1 MLQEILY
8 GRLVRVIIRT
18 IWIAFLCSSLIYG
31 SVAPNPFLRPGSN
44 RKPPPPV
51 QPVFKPKK
59 IIRPNFAQEVE
70 FKGYFIL
77 KGQVYFSV
85 FNKKVNHG
93 EWITI
98 NEKTYEDFLAQ
109 EFDLESE
116 TLTISYEGQS
126 FELKLLESK
135 SGSSLPPSSN
145 RSPVLPKSI
154 PKVSQSST
162 PKVMPPKPRS
172 NPVIPSFLV
181 NKPIGNRFPGARV
194 GPSSGG
200 GSGSS
205 SQAMLP
211 GLPYPGFVPRRTI
224 SANPSSP
231 ISNLPSNQTKSPEQ
245 SSGSSKTSLSQD
257 SMPNVS
263 TNPWI
268 SNRANE
274 DMSSSNGDI
283 DLDSLP
289 PPPPPPNILPP
300 SPPPNLLPARED

>member
-1 MLQEILY
+1 M
-8 GRLVRVIIRT
+8 IIRT

-116 TLTISYEGQS
+116 TLTISPTRVS
-126 FELKLLESK
+126 LL
-135 SGSSLPPSSN
+135 N
-145 RSPVLPKSI
+145 
-154 PKVSQSST
+154 
-162 PKVMPPKPRS
+162 
-172 NPVIPSFLV
+172 
-181 NKPIGNRFPGARV
+181 
-194 GPSSGG
+194 
-200 GSGSS
+200 
-205 SQAMLP
+205 
-211 GLPYPGFVPRRTI
+211 
-224 SANPSSP
+224 
-231 ISNLPSNQTKSPEQ
+231 
-245 SSGSSKTSLSQD
+245 
-257 SMPNVS
+257 
-263 TNPWI
+263 
-268 SNRANE
+268 
-274 DMSSSNGDI
+274 
-283 DLDSLP
+283 
-289 PPPPPPNILPP
+289 
-300 SPPPNLLPARED
+300 

>member
-145 RSPVLPKSI
+145 RSPVPPKSI
-154 PKVSQSST
+154 PKVSQSSS

>member
-1 MLQEILY
+1 M
-8 GRLVRVIIRT
+8 IIRT

-77 KGQVYFSV
+77 KGQVYFSL

-205 SQAMLP
+205 SRAMLP

>member
-1 MLQEILY
+1 M
-8 GRLVRVIIRT
+8 IIRT

-109 EFDLESE
+109 EFDIESE

-145 RSPVLPKSI
+145 RSPVPPKSI
-154 PKVSQSST
+154 PKVSQSSS

-205 SQAMLP
+205 SRAMLP

>member
-1 MLQEILY
+1 MIT
-8 GRLVRVIIRT
+8 RT

-44 RKPPPPV
+44 RKPHPQV
-51 QPVFKPKK
+51 KPVFKPKK

-77 KGQVYFSV
+77 KGQVYFSL

-116 TLTISYEGQS
+116 TLTIIYEGQS

-135 SGSSLPPSSN
+135 SGSSLPPTSN

-205 SQAMLP
+205 SRAMLP
-211 GLPYPGFVPRRTI
+211 GLPYPGFVPRRTVATTPGLNG
-224 SANPSSP
+224 SSPSPSSD
-231 ISNLPSNQTKSPEQ
+231 SAGNLNQ
-245 SSGSSKTSLSQD
+245 GGNFGLSTQNE
-257 SMPNVS
+257 SS
-263 TNPWI
+263 TNPSTNNNGSASGI
-268 SNRANE
+268 QQVNNTNN
-274 DMSSSNGDI
+274 SNGEI
-283 DLDSLP
+283 DLSNLP

>member
-1 MLQEILY
+1 M
-8 GRLVRVIIRT
+8 IIRT

-77 KGQVYFSV
+77 KGQVYFSL

-116 TLTISYEGQS
+116 TLTIVYEGQS
-126 FELKLLESK
+126 FELKLIQSGK
-135 SGSSLPPSSN
+135 SSGSPSIKKNLPSLNNLSPSA
-145 RSPVLPKSI
+145 K
-154 PKVSQSST
+154 T
-162 PKVMPPKPRS
+162 PTVPRYMPPKPK
-172 NPVIPSFLV
+172 NTPTIPSWLV
-181 NKPIGNRFPGARV
+181 TNNR
-194 GPSSGG
+194 
-200 GSGSS
+200 SS
-205 SQAMLP
+205 SPAITPTRSRNNSFNSKKPPTRTLP
-211 GLPYPGFVPRRTI
+211 SVPYPGFVPRRTPI
-224 SANPSSP
+224 PNSSP
-231 ISNLPSNQTKSPEQ
+231 STSLLSPGIPSNREGASEQISSTPPARNDSMQSNPGVSYPEQ
-245 SSGSSKTSLSQD
+245 E
-257 SMPNVS
+257 N
-263 TNPWI
+263 
-268 SNRANE
+268 SNANNANNE
-274 DMSSSNGDI
+274 I
-283 DLDSLP
+283 DLGNLP

-300 SPPPNLLPARED
+300 SPPPNILPSRE

>member
-1 MLQEILY
+1 MVE
-8 GRLVRVIIRT
+8 VITRT

-109 EFDLESE
+109 EFDIESE

-154 PKVSQSST
+154 PKVSQSSS

-205 SQAMLP
+205 SRAMLP

-231 ISNLPSNQTKSPEQ
+231 ISNLPSNQANTSSAGGSGYNSRTSTNSGNPES
-245 SSGSSKTSLSQD
+245 SSGGSGNPSISSDTGQGGNID
-257 SMPNVS
+257 
-263 TNPWI
+263 
-268 SNRANE
+268 
-274 DMSSSNGDI
+274 NGI

>member
-1 MLQEILY
+1 M
-8 GRLVRVIIRT
+8 IIRT

-51 QPVFKPKK
+51 KPVFKPKK

-77 KGQVYFSV
+77 KGQVYFSL

-116 TLTISYEGQS
+116 TLTIIYEGQS

-224 SANPSSP
+224 ATTPGLNGSSPSPSSD
-231 ISNLPSNQTKSPEQ
+231 SAGNLNQGGNF
-245 SSGSSKTSLSQD
+245 GSSTQNES
-257 SMPNVS
+257 S
-263 TNPWI
+263 TNPSTNNNGSASGI
-268 SNRANE
+268 QQVNNTNN
-274 DMSSSNGDI
+274 SNGEI
-283 DLDSLP
+283 DLSNLP

>member
-44 RKPPPPV
+44 RKPPPSV

-126 FELKLLESK
+126 FELKLIQSEK
-135 SGSSLPPSSN
+135 SSVSPPIKKNLPSLNNPS
-145 RSPVLPKSI
+145 RFTK
-154 PKVSQSST
+154 T
-162 PKVMPPKPRS
+162 PTVPRYMPPKPKNTPTIPSWLVTDNRS
-172 NPVIPSFLV
+172 NSKGITPISSRNSSFNS
-181 NKPIGNRFPGARV
+181 NKPLARTL
-194 GPSSGG
+194 PS
-200 GSGSS
+200 
-205 SQAMLP
+205 
-211 GLPYPGFVPRRTI
+211 LPYPGFVPRRTPVP
-224 SANPSSP
+224 NSSP
-231 ISNLPSNQTKSPEQ
+231 STSLLSPSIPSKKGGASEQISSTPPAQNDSMQSNPGASSPEQ
-245 SSGSSKTSLSQD
+245 E
-257 SMPNVS
+257 N
-263 TNPWI
+263 
-268 SNRANE
+268 SNAN
-274 DMSSSNGDI
+274 NKI
-283 DLDSLP
+283 DLGNLP

-300 SPPPNLLPARED
+300 SPPPNILPSRE

>member
-1 MLQEILY
+1 
-8 GRLVRVIIRT
+8 VIIRT

-109 EFDLESE
+109 EFDIESE

-145 RSPVLPKSI
+145 RSPVPPKSI
-154 PKVSQSST
+154 PKVSQSSS

-205 SQAMLP
+205 SRAMLP

-263 TNPWI
+263 THPWI

-274 DMSSSNGDI
+274 DMSSSSGGI

>member
-1 MLQEILY
+1 M
-8 GRLVRVIIRT
+8 IIRT

-109 EFDLESE
+109 EFDIESE

-135 SGSSLPPSSN
+135 SRTSLPPSSN

-154 PKVSQSST
+154 PKVSQSSS

-205 SQAMLP
+205 SRAMLP

>member
-1 MLQEILY
+1 M
-8 GRLVRVIIRT
+8 IIRT

-77 KGQVYFSV
+77 KGQVYFSL

-116 TLTISYEGQS
+116 TLTIIYEGQS

-135 SGSSLPPSSN
+135 SGTSLPPSNKS
-145 RSPVLPKSI
+145 SPVLPKSI
-154 PKVSQSST
+154 PKVSQSNT
-162 PKVMPPKPRS
+162 PRVMPPRPKS

-181 NKPIGNRFPGARV
+181 NKPISNRFPGARV

-205 SQAMLP
+205 SRGMLP

-231 ISNLPSNQTKSPEQ
+231 ISNLPSNQANTSSYNSRTSTNSGNPES
-245 SSGSSKTSLSQD
+245 SSGGSG
-257 SMPNVS
+257 
-263 TNPWI
+263 NPSI
-268 SNRANE
+268 SNDTGQGENI
-274 DMSSSNGDI
+274 DNGI